1 MLAEIIVLMEFQST
15 RGTDKLCQRVSD
27 ILFRRRGE
35 AVYHDQRGQIQ
46 CATAARVSVITV
58 FHFEPFSGQKWF
70 NVTSAAAAGAKN
82 QQSPLN
88 AHESFLP
95 QPKYW
100 WSSAARSQI

>member
-1 MLAEIIVLMEFQST
+1 MKEPSAYGREGRAQICVSLFYELPIFRISIYCSSECSKIVLLAEIIVLMEFQST

-58 FHFEPFSGQKWF
+58 FHFEPFSGQK
-70 NVTSAAAAGAKN
+70 
-82 QQSPLN
+82 
-88 AHESFLP
+88 
-95 QPKYW
+95 
-100 WSSAARSQI
+100 